1 MKRKNIDTMREVR
14 LWIRDIIIPAA
25 GIVVLIPETRKAVV
39 NKVKELKSNIEKK

>member
-1 MKRKNIDTMREVR
+1 MALGQEAKGVAATAA
-14 LWIRDIIIPAA
+14 LGAGSAA